1 MNDMNIVAINGRLTK
16 DAELKY
22 TNGGMAI
29 ATFSLA
35 SNRSVKKNDKWEDEA
50 NFFECT
56 MFGKS
61 AEAVKQYLTKGQQVS
76 ISGELRQERWEKDG
90 QKNSRVTIIVNHLQL
105 VGGKQTHEERPQ
117 STQYQK
123 PRNNA
128 PVAPEDFVGD
138 NLGDEFVPF

>member
-22 TNGGMAI
+22 TSGGMAI

-35 SNRSVKKNDKWEDEA
+35 SNRSVKKGDKWEDEA
-50 NFFECT
+50 NFFDCT

-90 QKNSRVTIIVNHLQL
+90 QKQSRVTIIVNHLQPM
-105 VGGKQTHEERPQ
+105 GGKQTHEERPQ
-117 STQYQK
+117 STQRQNVQNSVV
-123 PRNNA
+123 P
-128 PVAPEDFVGD
+128 PEDFT
-138 NLGDEFVPF
+138 GDEIPF

>member
-16 DAELKY
+16 DAEIKY
-22 TNGGMAI
+22 TSGGMAI
-29 ATFSLA
+29 ATISLA

-50 NFFECT
+50 NFFDCT

-90 QKNSRVTIIVNHLQL
+90 QKQSRVTIIVNHLQPM
-105 VGGKQTHEERPQ
+105 GGKQTHEERPQ
-117 STQYQK
+117 STQRQNVQNSVV
-123 PRNNA
+123 P
-128 PVAPEDFVGD
+128 PEDFT
-138 NLGDEFVPF
+138 GDEIPF

>member
-1 MNDMNIVAINGRLTK
+1 MNDMNIVAINGRITK

-22 TNGGMAI
+22 TSGGMAI
-29 ATFSLA
+29 ATLSLA
-35 SNRSVKKNDKWEDEA
+35 SNRSVKKGDKWEDEA
-50 NFFECT
+50 NFFDCT

-105 VGGKQTHEERPQ
+105 MGGKQTHEERPQ
-117 STQYQK
+117 STQRQNVQNSVV
-123 PRNNA
+123 P
-128 PVAPEDFVGD
+128 PEDFT
-138 NLGDEFVPF
+138 GDEIPF

>member
-1 MNDMNIVAINGRLTK
+1 MNDMNIVAINGRLTS
-16 DAELKY
+16 ESEMRY
-22 TNGGMAI
+22 SNGGMPICRFSI
-29 ATFSLA
+29 AV
-35 SNRSVKKNDKWEDEA
+35 NRSKKTADNRWEDEA
-50 NFFECT
+50 NFFDCT

-90 QKNSRVTIIVNHLQL
+90 QKQSRVTIIVNHLQL
-105 VGGKQTHEERPQ
+105 MGGKQTHEDKPQ

-128 PVAPEDFVGD
+128 PVAPEDFVD
-138 NLGDEFVPF
+138 DSFEIPF

>member
-22 TNGGMAI
+22 TSGGMAI

-35 SNRSVKKNDKWEDEA
+35 SNRSVKKGDKWEDEA

-90 QKNSRVTIIVNHLQL
+90 QKQSRVTIIVNHLQL
-105 VGGKQTHEERPQ
+105 VGGNQTHEERPQ
-117 STQYQK
+117 STQRQNVQNSVV
-123 PRNNA
+123 P
-128 PVAPEDFVGD
+128 PEDFT
-138 NLGDEFVPF
+138 GDEIPF

>member
-29 ATFSLA
+29 ATLSLA
-35 SNRSVKKNDKWEDEA
+35 SNRSVKKGDKWEDEA

-105 VGGKQTHEERPQ
+105 VGGKQTHEDKPQ
-117 STQYQK
+117 STQGQK
-123 PRNNA
+123 ASNPKV
-128 PVAPEDFVGD
+128 VAPEDFVD
-138 NLGDEFVPF
+138 DSFEIPF

>member
-22 TNGGMAI
+22 TSGGMAI
-29 ATFSLA
+29 ATLSLA

-90 QKNSRVTIIVNHLQL
+90 QKQSRVTIIVNHLQL
-105 VGGKQTHEERPQ
+105 VGGNQTHEERPQ
-117 STQYQK
+117 STQRQNVQNSVV
-123 PRNNA
+123 P
-128 PVAPEDFVGD
+128 PEDFT
-138 NLGDEFVPF
+138 GDEIPF

>member
-22 TNGGMAI
+22 TSGGMAI
-29 ATFSLA
+29 ATLSLA

-56 MFGKS
+56 IFGKS

-105 VGGKQTHEERPQ
+105 VGGNQTHEERTQ
-117 STQYQK
+117 STQRQNVQNSVV
-123 PRNNA
+123 P
-128 PVAPEDFVGD
+128 PEDFT
-138 NLGDEFVPF
+138 GDEIPF

>member
-22 TNGGMAI
+22 TSGGMAI
-29 ATFSLA
+29 ATISLA

-117 STQYQK
+117 PTQGQK
-123 PRNNA
+123 ANN
-128 PVAPEDFVGD
+128 PKVVAPEDFVD
-138 NLGDEFVPF
+138 DSFDIPF

>member
-16 DAELKY
+16 DAEIKY
-22 TNGGMAI
+22 TSGGMAI
-29 ATFSLA
+29 ATLSLA

-76 ISGELRQERWEKDG
+76 ISGELRQERW
-90 QKNSRVTIIVNHLQL
+90 
-105 VGGKQTHEERPQ
+105 
-117 STQYQK
+117 
-123 PRNNA
+123 
-128 PVAPEDFVGD
+128 
-138 NLGDEFVPF
+138 

>member
-22 TNGGMAI
+22 TSGGMAI
-29 ATFSLA
+29 ATLSLA

-105 VGGKQTHEERPQ
+105 VGGNQTHEERPQ
-117 STQYQK
+117 STQRQNVQNSVV
-123 PRNNA
+123 P
-128 PVAPEDFVGD
+128 PEDFT
-138 NLGDEFVPF
+138 GDEIPF

>member
-22 TNGGMAI
+22 TSGGMAI
-29 ATFSLA
+29 ATLSLA

-50 NFFECT
+50 NFFDCT

-105 VGGKQTHEERPQ
+105 VGGKQTHEERPTQGQKQ
-117 STQYQK
+117 SNTK
-123 PRNNA
+123 V
-128 PVAPEDFVGD
+128 VAPEDFVGD
-138 NLGDEFVPF
+138 SFDGSQIPF

>member
-1 MNDMNIVAINGRLTK
+1 MNDMNIVAINGRLTS
-16 DAELKY
+16 ESEMRY
-22 TNGGMAI
+22 SNGGMPICRFSI
-29 ATFSLA
+29 AV
-35 SNRSVKKNDKWEDEA
+35 NRSKKTADNRWEDEA
-50 NFFECT
+50 NFFDCT

-117 STQYQK
+117 PTQRHK
-123 PRNNA
+123 ANN
-128 PVAPEDFVGD
+128 PKVVAPEDFVD
-138 NLGDEFVPF
+138 DSFDIPF

>member
-22 TNGGMAI
+22 TSGGMAI

-35 SNRSVKKNDKWEDEA
+35 SNRSVKKGDKWEDEA
-50 NFFECT
+50 NFFDCT

-90 QKNSRVTIIVNHLQL
+90 QKQSRVTIIVNHLQL
-105 VGGKQTHEERPQ
+105 VGGNQTHEERPQ
-117 STQYQK
+117 STQPQK
-123 PRNNA
+123 VKNSVVP
-128 PVAPEDFVGD
+128 PEYFT
-138 NLGDEFVPF
+138 GDEIPF